1 MWTECDSRVI
11 STVEERVI
19 VQLYLCPKLLDVFTD
34 FIIFSRLC
42 CYAVFNV
49 NVVDIF
55 VAIVAVAVA
64 GTLVSVAVVV
74 FIVVVVVVVVG
85 GLFTH
90 RILPTE

>member
-42 CYAVFNV
+42 CYAGFSIA
-49 NVVDIF
+49 VVDTF
-55 VAIVAVAVA
+55 VAIVVDSFI
-64 GTLVSVAVVV
+64 SVVDLL
-74 FIVVVVVVVVG
+74 ISSC
-85 GLFTH
+85 
-90 RILPTE
+90 